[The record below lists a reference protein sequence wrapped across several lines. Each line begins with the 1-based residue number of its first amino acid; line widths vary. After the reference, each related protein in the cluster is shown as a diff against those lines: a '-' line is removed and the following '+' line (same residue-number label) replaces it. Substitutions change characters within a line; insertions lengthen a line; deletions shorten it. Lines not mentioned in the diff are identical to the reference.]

1 MGGRASKHT
10 VEYRTDPALVEAL
23 NSAQA
28 ANSTT
33 LKQMETMQSQ
43 FTQKIRVLQDEKS
56 AFMQELGKMKAE
68 AEKPKKEYNE
78 IVKLANEVIASAT

>member
-1 MGGRASKHT
+1 MGSRGSKHT
-10 VEYRTDPALVEAL
+10 VEYRNDPVLVEAL
-23 NSAQA
+23 NSTHA